1 MRRKGCGCN
10 YAREERKLRAELSRE
25 IRAARCSS
33 MERDTSEYVKKRSLW
48 KTTVIS
54 MSCKKNFST
63 RRSWYHM
70 VLKRDGNEGCK
81 AISAISSVPSFEKT
95 NVKQDVWAK
104 VPLTRKRTT
113 TSHKGDFFF
122 SEINSAALVHCCKSQ
137 RGLRGDFSP
146 LKSNHTLELAGIFRP
161 ALTSI
166 GCSHL
171 SKRTLGFF
179 WGCNLF

>member
-1 MRRKGCGCN
+1 MKDDCN
-10 YAREERKLRAELSRE
+10 FHEQ
-25 IRAARCSS
+25 
-33 MERDTSEYVKKRSLW
+33 
-48 KTTVIS
+48 KT
-54 MSCKKNFST
+54 ST

-104 VPLTRKRTT
+104 VLPLEKEQLN
-113 TSHKGDFFF
+113 HKGDFFF

-179 WGCNLF
+179 WGCNLLVHATFVFILSYYLIFYFSGWSTHLRIVT

>member
-33 MERDTSEYVKKRSLW
+33 MERDTSVYVKKRSLW

-113 TSHKGDFFF
+113 TSHKGDFFSVKLTLLLSSIAAKVKGG
-122 SEINSAALVHCCKSQ
+122 SE
-137 RGLRGDFSP
+137 
-146 LKSNHTLELAGIFRP
+146 GIFP
-161 ALTSI
+161 L
-166 GCSHL
+166 
-171 SKRTLGFF
+171 
-179 WGCNLF
+179 